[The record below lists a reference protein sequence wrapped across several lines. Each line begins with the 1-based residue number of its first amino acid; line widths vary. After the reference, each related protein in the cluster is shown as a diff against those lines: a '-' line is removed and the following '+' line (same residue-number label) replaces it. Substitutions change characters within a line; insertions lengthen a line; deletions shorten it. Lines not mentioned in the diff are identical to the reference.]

1 MTKREKDKKELADVI
16 TQDRLI
22 EIKSTSRLPSRLSTL
37 VLCEETRS

>member
-22 EIKSTSRLPSRLSTL
+22 ESRSASVLPPSSSFSSP
-37 VLCEETRS
+37 VFF